1 MTISRLIAKLHD
13 LNSEEMLLEVAKCEK
28 KMQRKIIKVKKCINK
43 LINGEEV
50 ASKCKKHL

>member
-1 MTISRLIAKLHD
+1 VTISRLIAKLHD
-13 LNSEEMLLEVAKCEK
+13 LNSEEMVLEVAKCEK
-28 KMQRKIIKVKKCINK
+28 KMQRKIVKVKKCINK